1 MNIVGL
7 KEFKQNTDE
16 ITKKV
21 SKGEKFTVVKRS
33 KPIFSIVPPIN
44 TEGTI
49 EWTENYVRENQATFD
64 ELALK

>member
-7 KEFKQNTDE
+7 KEFKQNTNE
-16 ITKKV
+16 ITERV

-33 KPIFSIVPPIN
+33 KPIFSIVSPIN
-44 TEGTI
+44 TEDTV
-49 EWTENYVRENQATFD
+49 EWTENYVRENKATFD